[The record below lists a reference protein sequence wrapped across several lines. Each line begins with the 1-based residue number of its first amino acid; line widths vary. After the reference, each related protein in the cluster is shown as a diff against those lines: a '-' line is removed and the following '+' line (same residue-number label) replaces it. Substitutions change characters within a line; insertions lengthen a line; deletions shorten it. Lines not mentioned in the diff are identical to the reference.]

1 MRWIAL
7 WLLLTGVHVAGWAV
21 ARQVS
26 GGGSEGKWLP
36 GAETLVHFAVV
47 PPMQV
52 LALWV
57 VATVR
62 HAKRDQQRDQRAG
75 TPDR

>member
-7 WLLLTGVHVAGWAV
+7 WLLLTGAHVAGWAA

-26 GGGSEGKWLP
+26 GGSLMP
-36 GAETLVHFAVV
+36 DPETLVHFAVV
-47 PPMQV
+47 PPVQL

-62 HAKRDQQRDQRAG
+62 QARRDQRAG
-75 TPDR
+75 ASDR

>member
-1 MRWIAL
+1 MLLPVRWIAL
-7 WLLLTGVHVAGWAV
+7 WLLLTCVHVAGWAV

-47 PPMQV
+47 PPVQV
-52 LALWV
+52 LSIWV

-62 HAKRDQQRDQRAG
+62 QARRDQRAG

>member
-7 WLLLTGVHVAGWAV
+7 WLMLTGVYVVGWAV
-21 ARQVS
+21 AH
-26 GGGSEGKWLP
+26 WAT
-36 GAETLVHFAVV
+36 GASLMPAKETWVHFAVV
-47 PPMQV
+47 PPIQV

-62 HAKRDQQRDQRAG
+62 QARRAER
-75 TPDR
+75 TQADSPK

>member
-7 WLLLTGVHVAGWAV
+7 WLLLTGAHVAGWAV

-26 GGGSEGKWLP
+26 GGGLMP

-47 PPMQV
+47 PPVQL

-62 HAKRDQQRDQRAG
+62 QAQRDQRNQRAG
-75 TPDR
+75 ASDR